1 MTPPFLS
8 PRRVW
13 AWLCALAILWPVA
26 LMASDQEWAISIAP
40 GVPSGIAFVDESAEY
55 RLTVEKLTPG
65 PADTE
70 LSLTITAP
78 DRETR
83 EEQTWPLS
91 FSGPGKQERA
101 ITLPTKTKGYWIL
114 TTRLMADK
122 KEVATRQSAL
132 AVVEKLPNYGR
143 LDPRSFFG
151 TMFIR
156 DPEAAQRIG
165 VKSERAQA
173 VWEWLSPSEG
183 TYSWETLDT
192 RIAKLAEHGIGT
204 VLVIRPEKPPKWAL
218 WKSVEELTDPRY
230 LPLFQ
235 KFTEDVVARYK
246 DRIQAIEVVNEPD
259 LEVARGSSGQVP
271 ITQIYATIL
280 QTAYQS
286 IRKISPDL
294 PVIGLDVSGVDFPNL
309 RFSREV
315 LGHGTGSMNIMGG
328 HPYTNSR
335 YLGADSRA
343 ESPDAIDTP
352 GRFAAM
358 ARLMQEHQIPPR
370 IWSTEFGWGLHK
382 DEPLDS
388 PATNLLAAYVAQ
400 AITLTRTVPE
410 VEKLFWFSMFFPGYE
425 GGYTYGLFHGESPA
439 AYPTPGAAAY
449 ASCARFLDNVRF
461 VREFPLQGF
470 GKVLRFADQST
481 GDGVFVLWLSE
492 PRSVG
497 GEVRMPVPNES
508 FTDIEV
514 TDALGR
520 EVAGDWIIRAL
531 PTFVRI
537 KAADADRLEQA
548 IRTTPTVAR
557 EGLLIERVYLSDDRH
572 LQIDIT
578 NNTDSAVPVKIFARS
593 QPATARS
600 RSLPQGSSTVTL
612 PLVDTLKGRGE
623 LPLELLEDA
632 SGKRRVFSLSYDLT
646 PVTALSQVQI
656 DADLGE
662 TSALTPAFVN
672 TRESVMPPDPG
683 VDWKGP
689 QDLSMQTWAAWT
701 PDGLYLAIKV
711 VDDVATES
719 PAGDAHF
726 WRRDSLQIGW
736 DMGNR
741 AESGYDEHSREL
753 GVYRTPEGTAVCET
767 YPQVRGR
774 TDISAR
780 SRREEG
786 ATVYEM
792 LIPWSTLGVSDPA
805 AGRAF
810 RMNIIANDNDGRER
824 KCWIGLSPGI
834 GESKRP
840 FAFRQWVLEAPATP
854 SSKKPNP

>member
-1 MTPPFLS
+1 MMPPSLS
-8 PRRVW
+8 HSRVW
-13 AWLCALAILWPVA
+13 AWLYALVLMVPAA
-26 LMASDQEWAISIAP
+26 LTASEKEWAISITP
-40 GVPSGIAFVDESAEY
+40 SVPSGIAFVDESAEY
-55 RLTVEKLTPG
+55 RIAVTKNTPG
-65 PADTE
+65 ASDAT
-70 LSLTITAP
+70 LSLAITAP
-78 DRETR
+78 DRESR
-83 EEQTWPLS
+83 EEQSWPLS
-91 FSGPGKQERA
+91 FSGPGEQERTV
-101 ITLPTKTKGYWIL
+101 TLPTKTKGYWIL
-114 TTRLMADK
+114 TTRLTTNK
-122 KEVATRQSAL
+122 NEVASRQSAL

-156 DPEAAQRIG
+156 DPAAAQRIG

-183 TYSWETLDT
+183 VYSWDKLDT
-192 RIAKLAEHGIGT
+192 RIAQLAENGIGV
-204 VLVIRPEKPPKWAL
+204 VLVIRPEKPPKWAP
-218 WKSVEELTDPRY
+218 WRSVEELTDPRY
-230 LPLFQ
+230 LPQFQ
-235 KFTEDVVARYK
+235 KFTEDVVARYQ

-259 LEVARGSSGQVP
+259 LEVARGSSGKVP
-271 ITQIYATIL
+271 IPQIYATIL

-286 IRKISPDL
+286 IRKVSPDL

-315 LGHGTGSMNIMGG
+315 LSHGSGSMNIMGG

-358 ARLMQEHQIPPR
+358 ARLMKEHNIPPR

-425 GGYTYGLFHGESPA
+425 GGYTYGLFHGEPPA

-449 ASCARFLDNVRF
+449 ASCARFLDDATF

-470 GKVLRFADQST
+470 GKVLRFADKST

-497 GEVRMPVPNES
+497 GEVRMPIPTES
-508 FTDIEV
+508 FTDSEV
-514 TDALGR
+514 ADALGR
-520 EVAGDWIIRAL
+520 EVSGDWMIRAL
-531 PTFVRI
+531 PTFAKV
-537 KAADADRLEQA
+537 KATDADRLEQA
-548 IRTTPTVAR
+548 IRTAPMEAR
-557 EGLLIERVYLSDDRH
+557 EGLLIERVYLGDDR
-572 LQIDIT
+572 QIRIDIT
-578 NNTDSAVPVKIFARS
+578 NNTDSAVPVKIFPRA
-593 QPATARS
+593 QPESARS
-600 RSLPQGSSTVTL
+600 RSLAKGSSTVTL
-612 PLVDTLKGRGE
+612 PLADALKDRGE
-623 LPLELLEDA
+623 LPLELLEETT
-632 SGKRRVFSLSYDLT
+632 GKRRTFALSYDLT
-646 PVTALSQVQI
+646 PVPAINKVQI

-662 TSALTPAFVN
+662 TSALTPATVN
-672 TRESVMPPDPG
+672 TREAVMPPDPG
-683 VDWKGP
+683 VDWNGP
-689 QDLSMQTWAAWT
+689 QDLSMQTWTGWT
-701 PDGLYLAIKV
+701 SDGLYLAIKV
-711 VDDVATES
+711 TDDIITES
-719 PAGDAHF
+719 PAGDAQF

-741 AESGYDEHSREL
+741 AESGYDANSREI
-753 GVYRTPEGTAVCET
+753 GVYRTPEGTAVHET
-767 YPQVRGR
+767 YPQPRER
-774 TDISAR
+774 TDITAQ
-780 SRREEG
+780 SRREDG
-786 ATVYEM
+786 ATIYEM
-792 LIPWSTLGVSDPA
+792 LIPWSTLGVTDA
-805 AGRAF
+805 ATGRVF

-854 SSKKPNP
+854 SSKKPTP